1 MRFFIRNH
9 KTFRSLVSD
18 EEAHKQPAFRRDAL
32 GGNLG
37 GPADWYDLEAE
48 ENATLTLSESV
59 VDEFYA
65 KFGVR
70 ERKSGVS
77 ENSKIFFC
85 IFSPQKL

>member
-37 GPADWYDLEAE
+37 DPAESWDLDSA

>member
-1 MRFFIRNH
+1 MVPN
-9 KTFRSLVSD
+9 
-18 EEAHKQPAFRRDAL
+18 EEAHKQPPFRRDAL

-37 GPADWYDLEAE
+37 GPADLCDLHTA